1 MCNSNYVESRPNS
14 RNVND
19 DFEHLVAQATS
30 WTLESG
36 AESTMSYGVLKF
48 GTLDEVR
55 IGDDLGRVDDEKTT
69 SFEAREACSDS
80 RPSGARS
87 SHVTVAYQ

>member
-1 MCNSNYVESRPNS
+1 
-14 RNVND
+14 
-19 DFEHLVAQATS
+19 
-30 WTLESG
+30 
-36 AESTMSYGVLKF
+36 MSYGVLKF